1 MRIDF
6 AIVVGRTRRYTPL
19 FLSLFLFPAPPPLP
33 IFLFFSFYR
42 GLSYERGI
50 TLDVDTYRAILC
62 EAPSCRN
69 EAREKEGE
77 RKTAGISD
85 MVFIKTGIDSW
96 LHDRWREGSRVELK
110 IARE

>member
-1 MRIDF
+1 MSS
-6 AIVVGRTRRYTPL
+6 VGLADTLRSS
-19 FLSLFLFPAPPPLP
+19 SLFLFPAPPPLP
-33 IFLFFSFYR
+33 IFLFFFSFYR
-42 GLSYERGI
+42 GLSYERGT

-96 LHDRWREGSRVELK
+96 LHDRWREGSRVGLK

>member
-19 FLSLFLFPAPPPLP
+19 FLSLSLSRSSPSAYFPFFFFLSWT
-33 IFLFFSFYR
+33 IVRTR
-42 GLSYERGI
+42 GT

-96 LHDRWREGSRVELK
+96 LHDRWREGSRVGLK